1 MGIRTEAMK
10 GEFGHVGLGD
20 DQGTGAAQPAYH
32 QRIDSRRR
40 AFFGQYSRAR
50 ARDFARHVEQ
60 VFDAYNCTVER
71 SEGDSELG
79 ACIGGI
85 CRGTRG
91 ISVDSKTGA
100 AAFAGWISDPG
111 ECLLKSVSG
120 RGLRHSQ
127 TISQATAASA
137 NRPARL

>member
-1 MGIRTEAMK
+1 MK

-20 DQGTGAAQPAYH
+20 DHRTGAAQPTHH
-32 QRIDSRRR
+32 QRIYRRRR

-50 ARDFARHVEQ
+50 ARDFACHVEQ

-71 SEGDSELG
+71 SQRDSDLG
-79 ACIGGI
+79 ARIGGI

-91 ISVDSKTGA
+91 LSVDSKTGA
-100 AAFAGWISDPG
+100 AAFAGWISYPA

-120 RGLRHSQ
+120 PPLRGHTHQ
-127 TISQATAASA
+127 FK
-137 NRPARL
+137 